1 MVTSSLPS
9 KKPRKTCNDPNCPF
23 HGTLPIRGNVV
34 EGVVISD
41 KMDKTVIV
49 RRDFLNYVTK
59 FKRYERRHSHIPA
72 HNPPCCQ
79 LRFPQLFNDHKRDG
93 FTYGVAFRYLYRV
106 SSFEGETRGV
116 MRGNMAVPSFISF
129 EFCHVI

>member
-9 KKPRKTCNDPNCPF
+9 TKPRKTCNDPNCPF

-41 KMDKTVIV
+41 RMDKTVIV
-49 RRDFLNYVTK
+49 RRDYLNYVAK

-72 HNPPCCQ
+72 HNPPC
-79 LRFPQLFNDHKRDG
+79 LAIKRGDPVK
-93 FTYGVAFRYLYRV
+93 VAECHPISKTV
-106 SSFEGETRGV
+106 SFVVVEKLGET
-116 MRGNMAVPSFISF
+116 
-129 EFCHVI
+129 